1 MWLIWWSFGAVLWFY
16 VPGVAQQP
24 TVPWDVQEDT
34 LDNGLKVLLLRDA
47 RAPVVTFMV
56 WYRVGARNEQLGS
69 TGLAHLLEHMM
80 FKGTTNYGPKM
91 FSHLIQRHGGRHN
104 ALTSE
109 DYTAYFERIATDSVD
124 VALKLEADRMQN
136 LVIDLQEFQL
146 ERQVV
151 EEERRRRIEDQPI
164 AFLWEKVQAVAY
176 QAHPYGWP
184 TIGWPTD
191 LQTLTA
197 EDARRFYTTYY
208 VPNNAFLVVV
218 GDFEP
223 ATMLKTIRAHFGPIP
238 RGAEPPAVRAQE
250 PEQHGERRV
259 TVRRPATLPYVVVAY
274 HVPTYDHDDAYALE
288 VAAEILGGNQSSRLV
303 QTLQRDK
310 QLVLSVDAEYA
321 GTSIDPP
328 LLTVSAQPA
337 QNVQVAE
344 VESAIWKDIDTL
356 TQQPPSAAELARI
369 KEYLATTYVIRLDA
383 QFYRALALGQAEIA
397 QSWQWLTTYL
407 PRIAAVTAEDV
418 QRVARQYLTEDNRT
432 VGILQPL
439 PMKEGVVQRQQE
451 APQTGSG
458 HGGPLQ

>member
-1 MWLIWWSFGAVLWFY
+1 
-16 VPGVAQQP
+16 
-24 TVPWDVQEDT
+24 
-34 LDNGLKVLLLRDA
+34 
-47 RAPVVTFMV
+47 
-56 WYRVGARNEQLGS
+56 
-69 TGLAHLLEHMM
+69 
-80 FKGTTNYGPKM
+80 
-91 FSHLIQRHGGRHN
+91 
-104 ALTSE
+104 
-109 DYTAYFERIATDSVD
+109 
-124 VALKLEADRMQN
+124 
-136 LVIDLQEFQL
+136 
-146 ERQVV
+146 
-151 EEERRRRIEDQPI
+151 
-164 AFLWEKVQAVAY
+164 
-176 QAHPYGWP
+176 
-184 TIGWPTD
+184 
-191 LQTLTA
+191 
-197 EDARRFYTTYY
+197 

-223 ATMLKTIRAHFGPIP
+223 AAMLKTIRAHFGPIP

-259 TVRRPATLPYVVVAY
+259 TVRRPATLPYVAVAY

-397 QSWQWLTTYL
+397 QSWQWLTRYL

-432 VGILQPL
+432 VGILHPL
-439 PMKEGVVQRQQE
+439 PMEEGVVQRQQE

-458 HGGPLQ
+458 PGRPLQ

>member
-1 MWLIWWSFGAVLWFY
+1 
-16 VPGVAQQP
+16 
-24 TVPWDVQEDT
+24 
-34 LDNGLKVLLLRDA
+34 
-47 RAPVVTFMV
+47 
-56 WYRVGARNEQLGS
+56 
-69 TGLAHLLEHMM
+69 
-80 FKGTTNYGPKM
+80 
-91 FSHLIQRHGGRHN
+91 
-104 ALTSE
+104 
-109 DYTAYFERIATDSVD
+109 
-124 VALKLEADRMQN
+124 
-136 LVIDLQEFQL
+136 
-146 ERQVV
+146 V

-259 TVRRPATLPYVVVAY
+259 TVRRSAALPYVAVAY

-303 QTLQRDK
+303 QTLQREK
-310 QLVLSVDAEYA
+310 QLVLSIDAEYA

-328 LLTVSAQPA
+328 LFTVSAQPA
-337 QNVQVAE
+337 QNVQVVE
-344 VESAIWKDIDTL
+344 VEAAIWKNIDSL
-356 TQQPPSAAELARI
+356 KQQPPSAAELARI
-369 KEYLATTYVIRLDA
+369 KEYLTTTYVIRLDA

-432 VGILQPL
+432 VGILHPL
-439 PMKEGVVQRQQE
+439 PMEEGVVQRQPE
-451 APQTGSG
+451 SPQTGSG